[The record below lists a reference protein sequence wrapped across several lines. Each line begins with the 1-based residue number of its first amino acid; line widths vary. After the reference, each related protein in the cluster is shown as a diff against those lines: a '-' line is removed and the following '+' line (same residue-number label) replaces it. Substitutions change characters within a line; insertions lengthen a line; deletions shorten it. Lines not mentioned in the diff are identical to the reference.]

1 MEKELKTQ
9 ILFKVEEWLNSDS
22 DSDSDFAD
30 ICLDLNSTPEFLCI
44 LEKLKQKILKE
55 IEELKKLK

>member
-9 ILFKVEEWLNSDS
+9 ILIKVEEWLDS
-22 DSDSDFAD
+22 DSESAD

-44 LEKLKQKILKE
+44 LEKLKQKIIKE
-55 IEELKKLK
+55 IEELKKHK